1 MTQLTSEVRFETIG
15 PIAFITLAR
24 PDKLNALT
32 HAMGDAV
39 RAHVAGI
46 NADPAVR
53 AVIVRGEGRAFSAG
67 GDLDFLRENAART
80 EAENQ
85 AGMREF
91 YAKFLSLRDLEVP
104 SIALIQGRA
113 TGAGLSFAM
122 GCDLRVASEDA
133 KVSANFVRVG
143 LNPGMG
149 ATYLLERLIG
159 PARAAELV
167 FTGRDVEMGE
177 ALAIG
182 LVNHVV
188 QADRLEAVGIE
199 LAERIAAN
207 APVAVRR
214 TKALMRRDSDAL
226 SRALDGE
233 AAGQAACFATEDLQE
248 GIRAIQER
256 RPPRFTGA

>member
-1 MTQLTSEVRFETIG
+1 MSLTDEVRLERRG
-15 PIAFITLAR
+15 PIALLTLAR

-39 RAHVAGI
+39 RAHVAAL
-46 NADPAVR
+46 NADPDIRV
-53 AVIVRGEGRAFSAG
+53 VVVKGEGRAFSAG
-67 GDLDFLRENAART
+67 GDLAFLSDNAARS
-80 EAENQ
+80 EAENR
-85 AGMREF
+85 AGMRDF

-104 SIALIQGRA
+104 SIALIHGRA
-113 TGAGLSFAM
+113 TGAGLSFAL
-122 GCDLRVASEDA
+122 GCDMRIAAEDA
-133 KVSANFVRVG
+133 RVSANFVRVG

-149 ATYLLERLIG
+149 ATWLLERLIG

-167 FTGRDVEMGE
+167 YTGRDVDMGE

-188 QADRLEAVGIE
+188 QGDRLETAGLE

-214 TKALMRRDSDAL
+214 TKALMRRDDQAL
-226 SRALDGE
+226 ARALDGE
-233 AAGQAACFATEDLQE
+233 ADAQAACFATRDLLE
-248 GIRAIQER
+248 GVRAVQER
-256 RPPRFTGA
+256 RAPHFSGE

>member
-1 MTQLTSEVRFETIG
+1 MQLTDEVRLETRG
-15 PIAFITLAR
+15 PIAIITLAR

-39 RAHVAGI
+39 RAYVERL
-46 NADPAVR
+46 NADPSIRV
-53 AVIVRGEGRAFSAG
+53 VLVRGEGRAFSAG
-67 GDLDFLRENAART
+67 GDLAFLRDNAART

-85 AGMREF
+85 TGMRDF
-91 YAKFLSLRDLEVP
+91 YAKFLSLRELVVP
-104 SIALIQGRA
+104 SIALIHGRA
-113 TGAGLSFAM
+113 TGAGLSFAL
-122 GCDLRVASEDA
+122 GCDMRVAAEDA

-167 FTGRDVEMGE
+167 YTGREVEMGE

-182 LVNHVV
+182 LVNHI
-188 QADRLEAVGIE
+188 ATSDRLEAAGFE

-214 TKALMRRDSDAL
+214 TKALMRRDDDAL
-226 SRALDGE
+226 ARALDGE

-256 RPPRFTGA
+256 RTPRFTGA

>member
-1 MTQLTSEVRFETIG
+1 MTQLTNEVRLESRG
-15 PIAFITLAR
+15 SIAVITLAR

-39 RAHVAGI
+39 RAYVARL
-46 NADPAVR
+46 NADHQVR
-53 AVIVRGEGRAFSAG
+53 VVLVRGEGRAFSAG
-67 GDLDFLRENAART
+67 GDLDFLRDNAART

-85 AGMREF
+85 AGMRDF
-91 YAKFLSLRDLEVP
+91 YAKFLSLRDLAVP

-113 TGAGLSFAM
+113 TGAGLSFAL
-122 GCDLRVASEDA
+122 GCDIRVAAEDA

-143 LNPGMG
+143 LTPGMG
-149 ATYLLERLIG
+149 ATLLLERLIG
-159 PARAAELV
+159 PARAAEL
-167 FTGRDVEMGE
+167 FYTGRDVEMGE

-188 QADRLEAVGIE
+188 QADRLEATAFE

-214 TKALMRRDSDAL
+214 TKTLTRRDAEAL

-256 RPPRFTGA
+256 RAPRFTGA